1 MTTEVHGLSRRKMA
15 LQALIGALAGGGGMF
30 ALMWLLKGETL
41 DWQPSQIILAG
52 VGLIYVLMGLFVGL
66 GVLAP
71 RAFGQRMLNVAD
83 AEEIVEERANM
94 GSSALSCILI
104 GSALALLA
112 YATVDGANAPV
123 TAATAFW
130 LVLALLA
137 IGSAIMLPMWRNFD
151 ELWRQ
156 LTIDASAIA
165 GNILL
170 AICVIWG
177 GGAAAGLV
185 AGPHP
190 LDLVSAAFG
199 IFLLATFIAV
209 GRRGMMTPP

>member
-1 MTTEVHGLSRRKMA
+1 MNEISA
-15 LQALIGALAGGGGMF
+15 APAQQGALPPPPGPF
-30 ALMWLLKGETL
+30 
-41 DWQPSQIILAG
+41 
-52 VGLIYVLMGLFVGL
+52 
-66 GVLAP
+66 
-71 RAFGQRMLNVAD
+71 
-83 AEEIVEERANM
+83 
-94 GSSALSCILI
+94 
-104 GSALALLA
+104 
-112 YATVDGANAPV
+112 TV
-123 TAATAFW
+123 
-130 LVLALLA
+130 
-137 IGSAIMLPMWRNFD
+137 ISAIMLPMWRNFD
-151 ELWRQ
+151 ELWRR